1 MASNTSYDWTAC
13 ERIIWRE
20 TVSENGTVAMID
32 SNREMNVVRMFIA
45 AACWGE
51 ACVAWRDK
59 MAARETSYLLPVGFF
74 DPVLLH
80 FFFQLFD
87 SLRKHPTFRNP
98 VNAFPDTTF

>member
-20 TVSENGTVAMID
+20 TVSENGTVAMIG

-51 ACVAWRDK
+51 ACVA
-59 MAARETSYLLPVGFF
+59 
-74 DPVLLH
+74 
-80 FFFQLFD
+80 
-87 SLRKHPTFRNP
+87 
-98 VNAFPDTTF
+98 